1 LNDVEK
7 YKYRCLVREVIKMR
21 IRDRD
26 EAYKFLA
33 GWVRPNGSWQKGW
46 NELHPSS
53 TLEQD
58 IKQQWK
64 LGNRGEH
71 GDWK

>member
-1 LNDVEK
+1 
-7 YKYRCLVREVIKMR
+7 MR

-33 GWVRPNGSWQKGW
+33 GWVRDDGSWAKGW
-46 NELHPSS
+46 NERHPSS

-71 GDWK
+71 GDWR

>member
-1 LNDVEK
+1 MNDVEQH
-7 YKYRCLVREVIKMR
+7 KYRCLVRNVIKMR

-33 GWVRPNGSWQKGW
+33 GWVRPNGGWQKGW
-46 NELHPSS
+46 NELHPGS
-53 TLEQD
+53 TLESD
-58 IKQQWK
+58 VKQQWK
-64 LGNRGEH
+64 LGNRGED